1 MTFLKAFHFHIL
13 HDAICD
19 IDNLPLSLGG
29 LVVGIKINFERVFF
43 LEQNVAY
50 YKTRFDFG
58 LIRHFSQ

>member
-29 LVVGIKINFERVFF
+29 LVVGIKINFERFFFF
-43 LEQNVAY
+43 L
-50 YKTRFDFG
+50 
-58 LIRHFSQ
+58 